1 MARRDLRHSEGVP
14 GDWYIDDRCI
24 GCGASTS
31 IAPELIGPA
40 PDGRHFVFHRQPR
53 DSRELRLAQLAAEVC
68 PSRSIGTESIMRW
81 APHHPMEVS
90 DGVWRCGHNALDTV
104 GGNSFLVIRETGNLL
119 VDSPRYSARLR
130 GQLEDLGGVRQV
142 LLTHRDDVG
151 AAELYASEFGAE
163 VLIHEGDR
171 DAAPFATRVLTG
183 RVPVEIVPG
192 VVAVP
197 TPGHTA
203 GHLMFLLDDGT
214 LFTGDSLAWDP
225 HASDLWAEESVCW
238 HSWPD
243 QLASLERLR
252 AHDFVRVV
260 PSHGALPSLPDVAS
274 HQDARAAP

>member
-1 MARRDLRHSEGVP
+1 
-14 GDWYIDDRCI
+14 
-24 GCGASTS
+24 
-31 IAPELIGPA
+31 
-40 PDGRHFVFHRQPR
+40 
-53 DSRELRLAQLAAEVC
+53 
-68 PSRSIGTESIMRW
+68 MRW
-81 APHHPMEVS
+81 APHHPVEMS

-119 VDSPRYSARLR
+119 IDSPRYSAWLR

-183 RVPVEIVPG
+183 RAPVEIVPG
-192 VVAVP
+192 VIAVP

-214 LFTGDSLAWDP
+214 LFT
-225 HASDLWAEESVCW
+225 DLWAEESVCW
-238 HSWPD
+238 YSWPD
-243 QLASLERLR
+243 QLASLERLT

-260 PSHGALPSLPDVAS
+260 PSHGALSPTLPATRMRERLRGLL
-274 HQDARAAP
+274 ARLHSTATTT